1 MAENLHTILSR
12 RFRPRHEPA
21 ERANLSLKEQ
31 QTTYILNFGKR
42 RKCVSYQIDGYIITD
57 GNKCDYL
64 ILARQ
69 DGEAEWWKA
78 IFVELKGTDVEH
90 ALVQLDA
97 AMGNPVFRH
106 STVNERHARIVARS
120 FPANKANPKFEKAKR
135 DFKTRHNCSLKQVS
149 SGNPDRID

>member
-42 RKCVSYQIDGYIITD
+42 RECVSYQIDGYIITD

-97 AMGNPVFRH
+97 AMGNPEACPDC
-106 STVNERHARIVARS
+106 STL
-120 FPANKANPKFEKAKR
+120 FPCQQGQP
-135 DFKTRHNCSLKQVS
+135 QVRES
-149 SGNPDRID
+149 QEGFQNAPQLQP